1 MTSKRKKQSK
11 KRERRGE
18 ERKPKVQVKTD
29 VSLFNTKTVSR
40 FCFLC
45 MLKL

>member
-18 ERKPKVQVKTD
+18 ERKRKVQVKTD
-29 VSLFNTKTVSR
+29 VSLLNTKTVSR